1 MATESSKVL
10 GQPVLDTCDVDA
22 DVDVA
27 DTAWPAPAPAP
38 IEGAEFGQ
46 EDTWMTFGMGADGED
61 EDRTVTVIFRRPVE
75 EEAKPEELAAGPFSP
90 TFFDAKRRN

>member
-1 MATESSKVL
+1 MATQPSKPL
-10 GQPVLDTCDVDA
+10 GQPLPDACDG
-22 DVDVA
+22 DVA
-27 DTAWPAPAPAP
+27 DAGWPAPTPAP

-75 EEAKPEELAAGPFSP
+75 EAKPEEFLAGPLSPVFS
-90 TFFDAKRRN
+90 DAKRRN